1 MRPRANA
8 FWRFSLRTYRAPGV
22 QEACLAL
29 QERCGADVNLLLFCA
44 WVGSDGRALDEA
56 TLRSAVGRVGIWQS
70 EVIAPLR
77 LARRGLR
84 RQLADDTIAASAPS
98 LRRRVL
104 ALELELERVEQSLL
118 AELESQWAPPAQRL
132 PPWQAI
138 AANLAA
144 YLELLGEAAGP
155 DEVAHLG
162 CIAQACSPAERPA
175 ISSSQG

>member
-1 MRPRANA
+1 MPGRANP

-22 QEACLAL
+22 QDACLAL

-44 WVGSDGRALDEA
+44 WTGCDGRALDERS
-56 TLRSAVGRVGIWQS
+56 LRSAVGRVGLWQS

-77 LARRGLR
+77 LARRGLK
-84 RQLADDTIAASAPS
+84 RQAADAMIGAQAAP
-98 LRRRVL
+98 LHKRVL

-162 CIAQACSPAERPA
+162 CIAQACSAGEP
-175 ISSSQG
+175 GVN